1 MKKTKRILQISI
13 GTTVFGGVEQMIYQI
28 YKNIDREKI
37 QFDLLSPNLTTYGIH
52 EDEILKMGGKII
64 ELKADRS
71 NLKGKLKYYVRLY
84 KFLKK
89 NSYEIVHIN
98 SGAFLFV
105 LMVSIICRLAG
116 IKKIIVHSHN
126 ARQGLNLGKRVVF
139 DLLKPILALV
149 ATDYMACSE
158 LAGRSMFNKR
168 LFKQNKVI
176 IIKNGIDIQKYK
188 FNLEIRNKYRMKL
201 GIDENIVYG
210 HVGRFELQKN
220 HEFLIDIFFH
230 IQKIQ
235 PEAVLLLI
243 GDGELKEKII
253 RKLEGLKIK
262 DKVKF
267 LGVRKDVPE
276 LLQAIDCFILPS
288 LYEGLP
294 VVGVEA
300 QASGV
305 PLFCSDSITEELRL
319 LDTTKY
325 ISLNTEANEWAK
337 LICKSIDN
345 KDCRI
350 REEAYKIVEEKGY
363 DIKKTAEQL
372 ENIYLGEEVD

>member
-1 MKKTKRILQISI
+1 MEKTKRVLQISI
-13 GTTVFGGVEQMIYQI
+13 GMTMFGGVEQMIYQI
-28 YKNIDREKI
+28 YKNINRENV
-37 QFDLLSPNLTTYGIH
+37 QFDLLSPNFTTYGMH
-52 EDEILKMGGKII
+52 KDEILNMGGRVF

-71 NLKGKLKYYVRLY
+71 SFKGKMKYQMRLY
-84 KFLKK
+84 RFLKK
-89 NSYEIVHIN
+89 NKYEIVHIN

-105 LMVSIICRLAG
+105 LMVAITCKLAG
-116 IKKIIVHSHN
+116 VKRIIAHSHN
-126 ARQGLNLGKRVVF
+126 AIQNMKPIKKRICDV
-139 DLLKPILALV
+139 LKPILSWCC
-149 ATDYMACSE
+149 TDYLACSE
-158 LAGRSMFNKR
+158 LAGYSMFAKK

-188 FNLEIRNKYRMKL
+188 FNMKIRNEYREKL
-201 GIDENIVYG
+201 GINKNIIYG
-210 HVGRFELQKN
+210 HVGRFEAQKN
-220 HEFLIDIFFH
+220 HEFLIDIFFE

-235 PEAVLLLI
+235 PEAILLLI

-253 RKLEGLKIK
+253 RKLEVLKIK

-267 LGVRKDVPE
+267 LGVRRDVPE

-300 QASGV
+300 QTSGL
-305 PLFCSDSITEELRL
+305 PLFCSDTITEELRL
-319 LDTTKY
+319 SDTTKF
-325 ISLNTEANEWAK
+325 ISLSAEANEWAK

-350 REEAYKIVEEKGY
+350 REEAYKNAINNGY
-363 DIKKTAEQL
+363 DIKKTAKDME
-372 ENIYLGEEVD
+372 EIYLNKIGG